1 MSLRRNGFTLIEL
14 LVVIAIIA
22 LLLSIMMPALGK
34 AKEKAQTVIC
44 RSSLKQLAYAGLM
57 YSDDN
62 DGHFFPQVL
71 HGELYLFV
79 YSVLP
84 YIGGADKLRSC
95 PATKLEY
102 RMPDL
107 GWGSYGS
114 ATMAWVWGYGTAEY
128 PLPASP
134 GPKDYPYGSYG
145 FNGWLYG
152 DKDSSTN
159 ASFFKKIDNV
169 ESRFE
174 TPMFADSYWVD
185 SGPHGTDIL
194 PAGFTLDNEHVPGIG
209 DNVSGGGGMKRFMLN
224 RHGDKISNVVFVDGH
239 VTGVKLEDFW
249 ELKWSNDFVE
259 VPLATRP
266 IIPR

>member
-1 MSLRRNGFTLIEL
+1 MGLRRKAFTLIEL

-22 LLLSIMMPALGK
+22 LLLSIMMPALNK

-44 RSSLKQLAYAGLM
+44 RSSLKQLYYAAFM
-57 YSDDN
+57 YADEN
-62 DGHFFPQVL
+62 DGRCFPQWKD
-71 HGELYLFV
+71 GDYYLFV

-95 PATKLEY
+95 PATKMEY

-114 ATMAWVWGYGTAEY
+114 ARKAWIWGFGTAEY

-152 DKDSSTN
+152 DKDSSLDDR
-159 ASFFKKIDNV
+159 FFKKIDNV
-169 ESRFE
+169 EYRFE

-185 SGPHGTDIL
+185 SGPAATDTL
-194 PAGFTLDNEHVPGIG
+194 PAGFSLDNEHVPGIG
-209 DNVSGGGGMKRFMLN
+209 DGAGGGGGMKRFMLN
-224 RHGDKISNVVFVDGH
+224 RHGDRISNVVFVDGH
-239 VTGVKLEDFW
+239 VAGVKLEDFW
-249 ELKWSNDFVE
+249 ELKWHNGFQA